1 MGASTDEVL
10 EKLSA
15 SWYRSPPMSDLESDQ
30 SSGDGEH
37 LGDKERAVV
46 DDEELQQQY
55 RREYFRQLRQRQ
67 CPGCGEDHT
76 F

>member
-1 MGASTDEVL
+1 
-10 EKLSA
+10 
-15 SWYRSPPMSDLESDQ
+15 MSDLESDQ

-55 RREYFRQLRQRQ
+55 RRECFRQLRQRQ